1 MWYILHVQ
9 FYVYD
14 IQSAYKKLFIP
25 VRMMTEEENVKMKE
39 RGSSV
44 VFRKCTTTHTHTNT
58 HT

>member
-25 VRMMTEEENVKMKE
+25 ARMMTEEENAKKKE
-39 RGSSV
+39 RGKLARFQKV
-44 VFRKCTTTHTHTNT
+44 HNNADHFRR
-58 HT
+58 